1 METHLRFAAWNR
13 YESEGI
19 LHRNARANG
28 NRDVYGRPA
37 QLDNQRRTLC
47 DRPSNYGSNTLD
59 RLAAASKHIAEA
71 RTLLD
76 DAGCHLSA
84 AKLADA
90 AEYLEITIMH
100 SIAARTES

>member
-1 METHLRFAAWNR
+1 METHLRFAAWNQ

-28 NRDVYGRPA
+28 NRDDHELPA
-37 QLDNQRRTLC
+37 QSDNRWRTSC
-47 DRPSNYGSNTLD
+47 DRPSNFGDNTLD
-59 RLAAASKHIAEA
+59 RLAVASKYIADA

>member
-1 METHLRFAAWNR
+1 MEADLRFAAWNR

-28 NRDVYGRPA
+28 NRDVHERQA

-47 DRPSNYGSNTLD
+47 DRPSNHGNNTLD
-59 RLAAASKHIAEA
+59 RLVAASKYIVDAQA
-71 RTLLD
+71 LLD

-100 SIAARTES
+100 SIAAPIGN

>member
-1 METHLRFAAWNR
+1 METPLRFAAWNR
-13 YESEGI
+13 YESEDI

-28 NRDVYGRPA
+28 NRDVHERQA

-47 DRPSNYGSNTLD
+47 DRPSNYGNNTLD
-59 RLAAASKHIAEA
+59 RLVVASKYIADA

-90 AEYLEITIMH
+90 AVYREMTIMH
-100 SIAARTES
+100 SIAAPVDS

>member
-59 RLAAASKHIAEA
+59 RLVTA
-71 RTLLD
+71 
-76 DAGCHLSA
+76 SA